1 MTSGEN
7 QRKSSRQ
14 GCRLRAILF
23 RFGAVLTGLLLLA
36 LVELAM
42 RLFVPAPAINL
53 EDPFVSFKGLSPLFV
68 LDATGTRFETAE
80 ERLTAF
86 RPQSFGATKGAET
99 LRVFCLGGSTVQ
111 GRPYSVETS
120 FTTWLELNLR
130 AARPGADSEVIN
142 CGGISYAS
150 YRLVPIMQ
158 ELLEHE
164 PDLFILYT
172 GHNEFLEDRTY
183 EHLKKKPRVLIQMH
197 RAMLKLRIYCLAHQ
211 FLSHHRSQRT
221 QAGRSSKTILSAEVQ
236 TKLDFQEGLK
246 AYHRDESWR
255 KGTIE
260 HFHHNLETMVEASR
274 RAGVPIILVNPVS
287 NLKDC
292 PPFKSEHGNDLSE
305 SEIQRVVEL
314 REQAGKLDWSNT
326 YGKIRL
332 LEQAVAIDN
341 RHAGLLFL
349 LGTCNARIGRYS
361 EAKKWFV
368 MAKEED
374 VCPLR
379 VLEPMHKSIQ
389 DIAAQYHIPLVDVK
403 MLIEQHTTDG
413 IPGEEW
419 LPDQVHPSIT
429 GHRLIADALYEVMED
444 NGMVRTPA
452 GWRAGRDELCKYHLS
467 SLNEAY
473 YARGAARLK
482 RLDEWSRGRIPTE

>member
-1 MTSGEN
+1 MVRGV
-7 QRKSSRQ
+7 
-14 GCRLRAILF
+14 LF
-23 RFGAVLTGLLLLA
+23 RLGAVFAGLLLLA
-36 LVELAM
+36 LLELAI
-42 RLFVPAPAINL
+42 RLCVPTPAINL
-53 EDPFVSFKGLSPLFV
+53 EDPFVSFSGLSPLFV
-68 LDATGTRFETAE
+68 PEPTGTRFEIAE

-86 RPQSFGATKGAET
+86 CPQSFAASKWPGA

-111 GRPYSVETS
+111 GRPYSVQTS

-130 AARPGADSEVIN
+130 AARPGVDTEVIN

-164 PDLFILYT
+164 PDLFIIYT

-183 EHLKKKPRVLIQMH
+183 EHLKKKPRFLIRMH
-197 RAMLKLRIYCLAHQ
+197 RIMLNLRIYSLAHQ
-211 FLSHHRSQRT
+211 FLSRHRVRRA
-221 QAGRSSKTILSAEVQ
+221 QARRSSKTILSPEVRAR
-236 TKLDFQEGLK
+236 LDFQQGMES
-246 AYHRDESWR
+246 YHRDPAWR
-255 KGTIE
+255 KGIIE
-260 HFHHNLETMVEASR
+260 HFGHNLETMVKTSR

-292 PPFKSEHGNDLSE
+292 PPFKSEHRSNLSE
-305 SEIQRVVEL
+305 SRLQQVVEL
-314 REQAGKLDWSNT
+314 REQAGKLDFSET

-332 LEQAVAIDN
+332 LEQAAAIDN

-349 LGTCNARIGRYS
+349 LGKCNERIGRYS

-379 VLEPMHKSIQ
+379 VLEPMHEIIR
-389 DIAAQYHIPLVDVK
+389 DIADRYQISLVDVSR
-403 MLIEQHTTDG
+403 LIEQRTADG
-413 IPGEEW
+413 IAGDEW
-419 LPDQVHPSIT
+419 LLDQVHPSIA
-429 GHRLIADALYEVMED
+429 GHRLIADAVYEVMED
-444 NGMVRTPA
+444 KGMVRTPA
-452 GWRAGRDELCKYHLS
+452 GWLAGRDELCRQHLS

-482 RLDEWSRGRIPTE
+482 RLGEWSRGRIPKE

>member
-1 MTSGEN
+1 MTGDEN
-7 QRKSSRQ
+7 RRKSSRQ
-14 GCRLRAILF
+14 GRRTRAILF
-23 RFGAVLTGLLLLA
+23 RLGAVLAGFLLLA

-68 LDATGTRFETAE
+68 PDATGARFETAE
-80 ERLTAF
+80 ERLSAF
-86 RPQSFGATKGAET
+86 RPQSFAATKGPET

-142 CGGISYAS
+142 CGGISYAT

-164 PDLFILYT
+164 PDLFIIYT

-183 EHLKKKPRVLIQMH
+183 EDVKKKSRVLLRMH
-197 RAMLKLRIYCLAHQ
+197 RTMLNLRVYCLAHQ
-211 FLSHHRSQRT
+211 FLSHHHGQRT
-221 QAGRSSKTILSAEVQ
+221 QAGHSSKTILSPEVQ
-236 TKLDFQEGLK
+236 AKLDFQEGLK
-246 AYHRDESWR
+246 SYIRDEAWR
-255 KGTIE
+255 NGTIE
-260 HFHHNLETMVEASR
+260 HFHHNLETMVKASR

-292 PPFKSEHGNDLSE
+292 PPFKSEHRSNLSE
-305 SEIQRVVEL
+305 SQIQRVVEL

-332 LEQAVAIDN
+332 LEQAAALDDQ
-341 RHAGLLFL
+341 HAGLLFL
-349 LGTCNARIGRYS
+349 LGKCNARIGRYS
-361 EAKKWFV
+361 KAKKWFV

-379 VLEPMHKSIQ
+379 ILEPMHKGIR
-389 DIAAQYHIPLVDVK
+389 DIATQYHIPLVDVK
-403 MLIEQHTTDG
+403 MLIEQRTANG
-413 IPGEEW
+413 IPGDEW
-419 LPDQVHPSIT
+419 LLDQVHPTIT
-429 GHRLIADALYEVMED
+429 GHRLIADALYEFMEN
-444 NGMVRTPA
+444 NGMVRTPV
-452 GWRAGRDELCKYHLS
+452 GWRAGRDELSKYHLS

-482 RLDEWSRGRIPTE
+482 RLDEWSRGRIPAE